1 MATHFKGPILY
12 SAARKGLE
20 NLQVGV
26 WTNQAVFVDDF
37 TGILLDATNDWT
49 VVKDSGATAA
59 ITADAATG
67 VLALTSAATTDNDG
81 ASIQANE
88 IWGLTDLSAGEK
100 LYFESRFS
108 IASSAGDS
116 VGQMDV
122 WVGLCENFAT
132 NPENAFTASNRIGFQ
147 LDDGSSLTR
156 LISEASDTETETEL
170 DSTYNLT
177 DDTYVTLGFVA
188 TKGTSGDI
196 VQYYYNR
203 KLVGTHSTNVPT
215 ALMTTA
221 MVEVTGDATGTK
233 SMSIDYIMAAVDRGV
248 TY

>member
-26 WTNQAVFVDDF
+26 WPDQAVLYDDF

-59 ITADAATG
+59 ISADTATG
-67 VLALTSAATTDNDG
+67 VLALTSAATTDDDG
-81 ASIQANE
+81 ASIQGNE
-88 IWGLTDLSAGEK
+88 IFQLPSTAGEK
-100 LYFESRFS
+100 LFFESRFF
-108 IASSAGDS
+108 ASATAGS
-116 VGQMDV
+116 GVGQMDI

-132 NPENAFTASNRIGFQ
+132 NPEAAFTASNRIGFQ

-156 LISEASDTETETEL
+156 LITEASDTETETEL
-170 DSTYNLT
+170 AAAYNLT
-177 DDTYVTLGFVA
+177 DDTYVTVGFIATLG
-188 TKGTSGDI
+188 TTTDT
-196 VQYYYNR
+196 VQFYYNR
-203 KLVGTHSTNVPT
+203 QLVGTHTTNIPT
-215 ALMTTA
+215 ALMTPA
-221 MVEVTGDATGTK
+221 AVEVSGDATGTK
-233 SMSIDYIMAAVDRGV
+233 SLNVDYIMAAVDRGV

>member
-26 WTNQAVFVDDF
+26 WPDQAVFLDDF
-37 TGILLDATNDWT
+37 TGIVIDTTNDWT
-49 VVKDSGATAA
+49 VVKDSGATVA

-67 VLALTSAATTDNDG
+67 VVALTSAATTDDDG
-81 ASIQANE
+81 ASIQGNE
-88 IWGLTDLSAGEK
+88 IFQLPTTAGEK

-108 IASSAGDS
+108 IATTAGDS

-122 WVGLCENFAT
+122 WVGLTENFAT
-132 NPENAFTASNRIGFQ
+132 HPENAFLATNRIGFQ

-156 LISEASDTETETEL
+156 LISESGGTETETEL
-170 DSTYNLT
+170 AAAYNLT
-177 DDTYVTLGFVA
+177 DDTYVTLGFIA
-188 TKGTSGDI
+188 TKGTSTDT
-196 VQYYYNR
+196 VQFYYNR
-203 KLVGTHSTNVPT
+203 QLVGTHTTNVPT
-215 ALMTTA
+215 DLLTPA
-221 MVEVTGDATGTK
+221 MVEVSGDGTGTK
-233 SMSIDYIMAAVDRGV
+233 SMNVDYVMAAVDRGV

>member
-26 WTNQAVFVDDF
+26 WPDQAVLYDDF
-37 TGILLDATNDWT
+37 TGIFLDATNDWT
-49 VVKDSGATAA
+49 VVKDSSATAA
-59 ITADAATG
+59 ISADTATG
-67 VLALTSAATTDNDG
+67 VLALTSQATTDDDG
-81 ASIQANE
+81 ASIQGNE
-88 IWGLTDLSAGEK
+88 IFQLPSTAGEK

-108 IASSAGDS
+108 IASSAGSS
-116 VGQMDV
+116 VGQMDI
-122 WVGLCENFAT
+122 WAGLCENFAT
-132 NPENAFTASNRIGFQ
+132 NPEAAFAASNRIGFQ

-156 LISEASDTETETEL
+156 LITEASDTETETEL
-170 DSTYNLT
+170 AAAYNLT
-177 DDTYVTLGFVA
+177 DDTFVTVGFIA
-188 TKGTSGDI
+188 TKGTTTDT
-196 VQYYYNR
+196 VQFYYNR
-203 KLVGTHSTNVPT
+203 SLVGTHTTNIPT

-221 MVEVTGDATGTK
+221 MVEVSGDATGTK

>member
-26 WTNQAVFVDDF
+26 WPDQAVFLDDF
-37 TGILLDATNDWT
+37 TGVVLDATNDWT
-49 VVKDSGATAA
+49 VVKDTSATVA

-67 VLALTSAATTDNDG
+67 VLALTSQATTDDDG
-81 ASIQANE
+81 ASIQGNE
-88 IWGLTDLSAGEK
+88 IWQLPTTAGEK

-108 IASSAGDS
+108 IASTAGSS

-122 WVGLCENFAT
+122 WVGLTENFAT
-132 NPENAFTASNRIGFQ
+132 HPENAFLATNRIGFQ

-156 LISEASDTETETEL
+156 LISESGGTETETEL
-170 DSTYNLT
+170 ASTYNLV
-177 DDTYVTLGFVA
+177 DDTYVTLGFIA
-188 TKGTSGDI
+188 TKGTTTDT
-196 VQYYYNR
+196 VEYYHNR
-203 KLVGTHSTNVPT
+203 KLVGTHTTNVPT
-215 ALMTTA
+215 ALLTPA
-221 MVEVTGDATGTK
+221 MVEITGDATGTK
-233 SMSIDYIMAAVDRGV
+233 SMSVDYIMAAVDRGV

>member
-26 WTNQAVFVDDF
+26 WPDQAVLYDDF

-59 ITADAATG
+59 ISADTATG
-67 VLALTSAATTDNDG
+67 VLALTSEATTDDDG
-81 ASIQANE
+81 ASIQGNE
-88 IWGLTDLSAGEK
+88 IFQLPSTAGEK
-100 LYFESRFS
+100 LFFESRFF
-108 IASSAGDS
+108 ASATAGS
-116 VGQMDV
+116 GVGQMDI

-132 NPENAFTASNRIGFQ
+132 NPEAAFTASNRIGFQ

-156 LISEASDTETETEL
+156 LITEASDTETETEL
-170 DSTYNLT
+170 AAAYNLT
-177 DDTYVTLGFVA
+177 DDTYVTVGFIATLG
-188 TKGTSGDI
+188 TTTDT
-196 VQYYYNR
+196 VQFYYNR
-203 KLVGTHSTNVPT
+203 QLVGTHTTNIPT
-215 ALMTTA
+215 ALMTPA
-221 MVEVTGDATGTK
+221 AVEVSGDATGTK
-233 SMSIDYIMAAVDRGV
+233 SLNVDYIMAAVDRGV

>member
-26 WTNQAVFVDDF
+26 WPDQAVLYDDF

-59 ITADAATG
+59 ISADTATG
-67 VLALTSAATTDNDG
+67 VLALTSAATTDDDG
-81 ASIQANE
+81 ASIQGNE
-88 IWGLTDLSAGEK
+88 IFQLPSTAGEK
-100 LYFESRFS
+100 LYFESRFF
-108 IASSAGDS
+108 ASATAGS
-116 VGQMDV
+116 GVGQMDI

-132 NPENAFTASNRIGFQ
+132 APENAFTASNRIGFQ

-156 LISEASDTETETEL
+156 LITEASDTETETEL
-170 DSTYNLT
+170 AAAYNLT
-177 DDTYVTLGFVA
+177 DDTYVTVGFIATLG
-188 TKGTSGDI
+188 TTTDT
-196 VQYYYNR
+196 VQFYYNR
-203 KLVGTHSTNVPT
+203 QLVGTHTTNIPT
-215 ALMTTA
+215 ALMTPA
-221 MVEVTGDATGTK
+221 AVEVSGDATGTK
-233 SMSIDYIMAAVDRGV
+233 SLNVDYIMAAVDRGV